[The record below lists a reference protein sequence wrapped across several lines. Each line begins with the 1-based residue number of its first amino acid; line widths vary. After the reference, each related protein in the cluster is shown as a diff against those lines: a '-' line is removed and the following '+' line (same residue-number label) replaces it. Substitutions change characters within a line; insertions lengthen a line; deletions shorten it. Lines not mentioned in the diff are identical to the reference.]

1 MQPRLSGKLGSRATS
16 RRPAWPRC
24 ANRHCGPFARCYR
37 ARRLRFRGRFSH
49 RLVEGEQAATT
60 AAPLHETAQGTHR
73 ELDRLATDA
82 LRAAARQNKRL
93 VDRTLAAQVCAV
105 GESAEAAR

>member
-1 MQPRLSGKLGSRATS
+1 MLYSRIHHRLRIDPLTGKDSAAYLRTRLERVSCSRAL
-16 RRPAWPRC
+16 
-24 ANRHCGPFARCYR
+24 FADD
-37 ARRLRFRGRFSH
+37 A
-49 RLVEGEQAATT
+49 VAV
-60 AAPLHETAQGTHR
+60 PHETAQGTHR

-93 VDRTLAAQVCAV
+93 VDHTLAAQVCAV